1 MLFGAP
7 LPFVKAFV
15 DQIDEAIEQHQPQAR
30 LSTAQ
35 RAWLSFCIMAVLICN
50 AVCWAQFERASLG
63 AYSVSALSWMFRHSK
78 IPWDLLLP
86 MSTRVIL
93 RRHGL
98 RTGVLVLDDSDKRR
112 SKTTKRIAHVHK
124 VKDKATGGYFR
135 GQTLVFLVLVTDK
148 LTLPVGFAFYQPD
161 PVLSAWYKQQKRL
174 KKQGVPPKQR
184 PAKPQKNPAYPTK
197 LELALGLLAH
207 FKYDHPGLNV
217 RAVLADA
224 LYGTGEFLDQAAAL
238 FDRAQ
243 VISQLRSNQKV
254 GRGRE
259 ETSLEDFF
267 ARQASTE
274 ADIEIRGSQK
284 RRISFARAHLYVRA
298 HGKRRVVIAL
308 KYEGETP
315 YRYLVASAMSW
326 RTEDIIEAYLLRW
339 LIEVFLQDWK
349 THEGWG
355 RLTQQM
361 DEEGSGRSLILS
373 LLLDQSLLLHPAQQ
387 ARLENKLPAYTVG
400 SLIGQIKVASLLSV
414 IGDLVSGGD
423 AEVELRQLSETLQRD
438 FFTLKASKKHLSG
451 RKVGVFEAGSSLE
464 ARIAA

>member
-98 RTGVLVLDDSDKRR
+98 HTGVLVLDDSDKRR

-184 PAKPQKNPAYPTK
+184 PAKPHRRPPI
-197 LELALGLLAH
+197 
-207 FKYDHPGLNV
+207 
-217 RAVLADA
+217 R
-224 LYGTGEFLDQAAAL
+224 
-238 FDRAQ
+238 
-243 VISQLRSNQKV
+243 RSWNWPWV
-254 GRGRE
+254 CWR
-259 ETSLEDFF
+259 TSSTIIL
-267 ARQASTE
+267 ASTSGRCWLTRST
-274 ADIEIRGSQK
+274 APARFSTK
-284 RRISFARAHLYVRA
+284 RRRC
-298 HGKRRVVIAL
+298 
-308 KYEGETP
+308 
-315 YRYLVASAMSW
+315 
-326 RTEDIIEAYLLRW
+326 
-339 LIEVFLQDWK
+339 
-349 THEGWG
+349 
-355 RLTQQM
+355 
-361 DEEGSGRSLILS
+361 
-373 LLLDQSLLLHPAQQ
+373 
-387 ARLENKLPAYTVG
+387 
-400 SLIGQIKVASLLSV
+400 LIG
-414 IGDLVSGGD
+414 
-423 AEVELRQLSETLQRD
+423 RR
-438 FFTLKASKKHLSG
+438 
-451 RKVGVFEAGSSLE
+451 
-464 ARIAA
+464 